1 MDVGL
6 AASHGVERAVLG
18 YARRANL
25 SASVADVRR
34 SSEEQ
39 HRENRLKL
47 ESISERVEKIEA
59 DMKPLGKTV
68 ATMEPIVAGY
78 AVTRWKI
85 AGAFALGTS
94 IITALGWVVSLFAGK
109 IVAWIVSLF
118 R

>member
-1 MDVGL
+1 MPNRLDEISRVIGNIE
-6 AASHGVERAVLG
+6 AEVR
-18 YARRANL
+18 NL

-109 IVAWIVSLF
+109 IVAWVVSLF